1 MSKLK
6 LRKMRDRGKA
16 EEDKLG
22 TKIDDN
28 KDTPVQKSSGMTQR
42 AIASAQKHTVITTHF
57 SPRDNFLIN

>member
-16 EEDKLG
+16 EKDKLG

-28 KDTPVQKSSGMTQR
+28 KDTPVQKSSGMIQR
-42 AIASAQKHTVITTHF
+42 AIASALNTI
-57 SPRDNFLIN
+57 